1 MIFEDIES
9 EFKELEN
16 NKTEEEIINDEA
28 YVLQANYLSEIE
40 RLYKD
45 EKLNRKELAEKIKIS
60 PSYLTQVF
68 KGDKP
73 LNFITIAK
81 IQNALQIR
89 FRVNGEF
96 LSQKKTSFEA
106 EILIDKLKENK
117 RNLYAIEGDLMH
129 GSIIY
134 NQSANG

>member
-1 MIFEDIES
+1 MDFEDIGKQFSDLLTSKTS
-9 EFKELEN
+9 EAKL
-16 NKTEEEIINDEA
+16 KRDAKILMA
-28 YVLQANYLSEIE
+28 GYLSEIE
-40 RLYKD
+40 RLYKND
-45 EKLNRKELAEKIKIS
+45 GLNRKDLAEKINIS
-60 PSYLTQVF
+60 ESYLSQVF
-68 KGDKP
+68 TGKKP
-73 LNFITIAK
+73 LNFITLAK
-81 IQNALQIR
+81 IKNALQIR

-106 EILIDKLKENK
+106 EVLIDKLKENK